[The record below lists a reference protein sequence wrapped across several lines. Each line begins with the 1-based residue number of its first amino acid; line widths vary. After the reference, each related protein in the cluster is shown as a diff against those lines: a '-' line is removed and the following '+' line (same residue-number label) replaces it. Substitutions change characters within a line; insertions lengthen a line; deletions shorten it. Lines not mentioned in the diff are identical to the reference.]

1 MAKKTKKQKT
11 KAKAPDK
18 YTIGVGINALAD
30 QHAKFFAELGAKL
43 VREDGCK
50 LGLWAVPT
58 GNDGTNQEIW
68 VPKEVPMTLKA
79 FFAVLG
85 DQAYTA
91 GRVQGRADGACLLN
105 EGAAKLRDNTTWA

>member
-1 MAKKTKKQKT
+1 MAKKTKKKNG

-18 YTIGVGINALAD
+18 YVVGVGINALAD

-58 GNDGTNQEIW
+58 GNDGTSQEIW
-68 VPKEVPMTLKA
+68 VPKEVPMTLKV

-85 DQAYTA
+85 DQAYKA
-91 GRVQGRADGACLLN
+91 GRVRGREDGAHLMN
-105 EGAAKLRDNTTWA
+105 QGVDELRDNTTWA